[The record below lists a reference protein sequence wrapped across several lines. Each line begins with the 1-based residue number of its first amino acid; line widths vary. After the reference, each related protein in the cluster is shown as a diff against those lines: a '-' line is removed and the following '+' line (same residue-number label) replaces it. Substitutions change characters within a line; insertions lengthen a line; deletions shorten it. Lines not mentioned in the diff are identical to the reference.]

1 MMKTYLGCCVLG
13 GLSLTALLASGPVVA
28 DAAPTKGPLE
38 LAKENAALTEKYGR
52 SIVTVRYYAKK
63 DAEGREPRF
72 EVPYKCPNCSQT
84 HWRDGGSSSEKG
96 IPAEFVGFLVASDR
110 VLMKD
115 LLLDPTFVDRIE
127 VVCGDETR
135 AAVEFEAVPERK
147 ALVLKTET
155 PFEQAKPLTFTGVQ
169 PKEPKYFYL
178 VREDGLTV
186 SGIAGSKMAA
196 FKHYAE
202 AGLSLYEGNSN
213 TLVLDEQGEAVTVA
227 LDEKV
232 VLGEETFTSPTEWK
246 TEPAAKRDERR
257 TALLARVGRGVLP
270 VYLQFEAN
278 SKDEGRGSRFR
289 WSSDDNVKNDLDTV
303 GVVLAGGKVLVLAKL
318 AAADTARLVK
328 LEATLPDGKKAS
340 LVFEGSYAEEGA
352 LAATFADGLPEGV
365 EPFELDGTPAV
376 RLFNRAF
383 NTCYMSNRGGQL
395 KVTPGTVCA
404 QAMKRVRGNQTIAEF
419 EWRSG
424 LRRDYSSED
433 PCVVLSDDG
442 KLLSVEI
449 KDRHDDRSSDER
461 NVQGARLAALV
472 TSPAYDPENV
482 PRSAEDRKRTP
493 WLGVE
498 VQMAGADLVREKKAL
513 SFFRSYAAE
522 RAALVTEVAPDSPA
536 ATLGI
541 KAGDILIS
549 AKYPDS
555 SQEEDLF
562 ADRDYYSGLNWD
574 EVFGDDRFIEIGS
587 SGEMMPWP
595 NVEGGVNE
603 RLAKF
608 GVGTQVEIAWVSD
621 GVRKTGTVKL
631 ALAPVH
637 FRNAPR
643 VRNKELGLTVC
654 DMTDEVRK
662 FFKFDEKAPGVVV
675 AKVKG
680 GGIAAVAGIRPLEL
694 ITEVN
699 GEGVTS
705 AKDFA
710 AKTKGKK
717 ELNFNVRRLTAT
729 RIVPV
734 TIQ

>member
-1 MMKTYLGCCVLG
+1 M
-13 GLSLTALLASGPVVA
+13 
-28 DAAPTKGPLE
+28 
-38 LAKENAALTEKYGR
+38 
-52 SIVTVRYYAKK
+52 
-63 DAEGREPRF
+63 
-72 EVPYKCPNCSQT
+72 
-84 HWRDGGSSSEKG
+84 
-96 IPAEFVGFLVASDR
+96 
-110 VLMKD
+110 
-115 LLLDPTFVDRIE
+115 
-127 VVCGDETR
+127 
-135 AAVEFEAVPERK
+135 
-147 ALVLKTET
+147 
-155 PFEQAKPLTFTGVQ
+155 
-169 PKEPKYFYL
+169 
-178 VREDGLTV
+178 
-186 SGIAGSKMAA
+186 
-196 FKHYAE
+196 
-202 AGLSLYEGNSN
+202 
-213 TLVLDEQGEAVTVA
+213 
-227 LDEKV
+227 
-232 VLGEETFTSPTEWK
+232 
-246 TEPAAKRDERR
+246 
-257 TALLARVGRGVLP
+257 
-270 VYLQFEAN
+270 
-278 SKDEGRGSRFR
+278 
-289 WSSDDNVKNDLDTV
+289 
-303 GVVLAGGKVLVLAKL
+303 
-318 AAADTARLVK
+318 
-328 LEATLPDGKKAS
+328 
-340 LVFEGSYAEEGA
+340 
-352 LAATFADGLPEGV
+352 
-365 EPFELDGTPAV
+365 
-376 RLFNRAF
+376 
-383 NTCYMSNRGGQL
+383 
-395 KVTPGTVCA
+395 
-404 QAMKRVRGNQTIAEF
+404 
-419 EWRSG
+419 
-424 LRRDYSSED
+424 
-433 PCVVLSDDG
+433 
-442 KLLSVEI
+442 
-449 KDRHDDRSSDER
+449 
-461 NVQGARLAALV
+461 
-472 TSPAYDPENV
+472 
-482 PRSAEDRKRTP
+482 
-493 WLGVE
+493 
-498 VQMAGADLVREKKAL
+498 
-513 SFFRSYAAE
+513 
-522 RAALVTEVAPDSPA
+522 TEVAPDSPA